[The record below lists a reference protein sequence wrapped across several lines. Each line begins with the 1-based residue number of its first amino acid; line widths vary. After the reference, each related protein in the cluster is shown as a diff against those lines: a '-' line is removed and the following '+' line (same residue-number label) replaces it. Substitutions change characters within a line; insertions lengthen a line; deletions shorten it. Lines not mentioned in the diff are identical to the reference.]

1 MKNTLMQSKSTVL
14 KRLQMIN
21 NPSVKCRLII
31 IEHFVMLLL
40 KECEKTTSSKVKSV
54 IKKIK
59 TAVYALMVVRIL
71 VAIYMKVK
79 STDEQ

>member
-1 MKNTLMQSKSTVL
+1 MKNTLMQSKRTVL

-31 IEHFVMLLL
+31 IGHFVMLLL
-40 KECEKTTSSKVKSV
+40 KECEKTTSSKVKSG

-59 TAVYALMVVRIL
+59 TVVYALMVVRIL

>member
-14 KRLQMIN
+14 KRLRMIN
-21 NPSVKCRLII
+21 NPIVKCRLLI
-31 IEHFVMLLL
+31 IEHFAMLLL

-54 IKKIK
+54 IKKLK